1 MPKYC
6 GSEGV
11 NVPDMELAQTLD
23 MTNYYH
29 VVPVPPLSV
38 NVATNGHSLSGF
50 PATFTAL
57 RSSSGGMWKIVGATT
72 VPKGPSMGLPQLS
85 VATGRIVTEDS
96 SGVVFSGPILRIPLA
111 VAEDA
116 DYLTGYG
123 ELFRILI
130 GHNEELIEALRPD
143 DQGTEVEQL
152 LAGLIN
158 GDDVSV
164 RKTIS
169 GNLSDDPDSVTGLI
183 IDGTA
188 MMFSRRC
195 NETASQMQI
204 TNLSA
209 LTPNES

>member
-6 GSEGV
+6 GSEKA

-57 RSSSGGMWKIVGATT
+57 RSSSGGMWQIVGAAAPTT
-72 VPKGPSMGLPQLS
+72 EFNIGLPQLS
-85 VATGRIVTEDS
+85 VATGRIVTEDT

-111 VAEDA
+111 VAEDS
-116 DYLTGYG
+116 DHLTGYG

-130 GHNEELIEALRPD
+130 GHNEKLIEALRPG
-143 DQGTEVEQL
+143 DQGTEIEQL

-158 GDDVSV
+158 GDDDFV
-164 RKTIS
+164 RDSIS
-169 GNLSDDPDSVTGLI
+169 GNLSDDPDAVTGLI

-209 LTPNES
+209 LTENES